1 MDTIENKIEDYLSER
16 EEFIDEG
23 LGRLMSSGWNMLDLV
38 LTDKNAKKNAQKSLD
53 SIEKIMKKDDEG
65 TLKPNLKKQL
75 KLFNKKLEFYK
86 EEFVKVLIRI
96 ERLAEE
102 LEKEEREESKRNK
115 EERSKYGKK

>member
-1 MDTIENKIEDYLSER
+1 MDNIENKIDDYLSDHNEVL
-16 EEFIDEG
+16 DEG
-23 LGRLMSSGWNMLDLV
+23 LGRLMGAGWNMLDLV

-115 EERSKYGKK
+115 EERSKYGEK

>member
-1 MDTIENKIEDYLSER
+1 MDNIENKIDDYLSDHNEVL
-16 EEFIDEG
+16 DEG
-23 LGRLMSSGWNMLDLV
+23 LGRLMGAGWNMLDLV

>member
-1 MDTIENKIEDYLSER
+1 MDTIENKIEDYLSDH
-16 EEFIDEG
+16 EELDEG
-23 LGRLMSSGWNMLDLV
+23 LGRLMGAGWNMLDLV
-38 LTDKNAKKNAQKSLD
+38 LADKNAKKNAQKSLD
-53 SIEKIMKKDDEG
+53 NIEKIMKMDDEG

-102 LEKEEREESKRNK
+102 LEKEERKETKRNR
-115 EERSKYGKK
+115 EERSKYGEK